1 MPLNIV
7 IILSLVYTVF
17 VLLTWH
23 IVGLFLDRSLDQRLE
38 MIRSELPDDPLDMER
53 VQFKG
58 VFERFLAPFVK
69 WSIPATDIE
78 TSTFRLLLT
87 QAGFRSNT
95 SVVVFYGLKSLLPFV
110 LIVPI
115 VLGILIFD
123 ANMSFVSLATIILL
137 TSAFGYYA
145 PDIFLRRRVAVRQK
159 EIFENFP
166 DALDLIRVCVSAG
179 LGLDSAIARVGQLI
193 GTQSKYL
200 AQDFKLLSL
209 ELRAGVPKSKALRSL
224 ALRTGLE
231 EINALVSM
239 LIQADK
245 FGTSVSESLRV
256 HSESL
261 RAKRK
266 RVAQGAAGKVPAKLT
281 VPMMLCILP
290 ALFIVILGPAIID
303 VMNAF

>member
-23 IVGLFLDRSLDQRLE
+23 VVGLFLDRGLDQRLE

-69 WSIPATDIE
+69 WSMPATDIE

-110 LIVPI
+110 LIIPI
-115 VLGILIFD
+115 VLGILIYD
-123 ANMSFVSLATIILL
+123 GDMSFVTLATVILL

-145 PDIFLRRRVAVRQK
+145 PDIFLRRRVAIRQK

-231 EINALVSM
+231 EVNALVSM

-290 ALFIVILGPAIID
+290 ALFHCDSGPG
-303 VMNAF
+303 NH